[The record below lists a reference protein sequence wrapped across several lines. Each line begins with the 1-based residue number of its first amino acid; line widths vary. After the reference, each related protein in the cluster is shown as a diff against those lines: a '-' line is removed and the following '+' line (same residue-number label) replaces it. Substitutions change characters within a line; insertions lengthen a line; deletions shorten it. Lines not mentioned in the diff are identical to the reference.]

1 MTQPTN
7 SNIRTSKDGSDLT
20 PFIPG
25 RPFYEVRDEFL
36 QRVCHCGSQADADH
50 KVMQHPGW
58 SWNMF
63 FWPPTPPN
71 PVIDINAKRLELEK
85 QLPPSDLDV
94 LELD

>member
-1 MTQPTN
+1 MNQPTN
-7 SNIRTSKDGSDLT
+7 SNIQTSKVGNELT
-20 PFIPG
+20 LSLPG
-25 RPFYEVRDEFL
+25 RPMYEVRDEFL
-36 QRVCHCGSQADADH
+36 QRVCHCGAQKDADRM
-50 KVMQHPGW
+50 VLEHPGW

>member
-1 MTQPTN
+1 MNQPTN
-7 SNIRTSKDGSDLT
+7 SNIQTSKVGNELT
-20 PFIPG
+20 LSLPG
-25 RPFYEVRDEFL
+25 RHMYEVRDEFL
-36 QRVCHCGSQADADH
+36 QRVCHCGAQKDADRM
-50 KVMQHPGW
+50 VMEHHGW